1 MVAYGPGVGSMLA
14 SNADRDR
21 AVDVLR
27 AGFAEGRLTQPEF
40 EDRVARVHTAR
51 TYDQLTELTCDLP
64 AGPWAFAGT
73 AMVPY
78 HDPAVSYRDSAVSF
92 RDRMA
97 ESAEPSFANLALT
110 ALVMFALAAIV
121 TALTVYAHIHGQAFA
136 PSPAPGSI
144 HLQPYIQHLHVH
156 HRHMP

>member
-40 EDRVARVHTAR
+40 EERVARVQQAR

-64 AGPWAFAGT
+64 TGPVGPWAMTRAT
-73 AMVPY
+73 VVPY
-78 HDPAVSYRDSAVSF
+78 RDQLVSYRDQEVA
-92 RDRMA
+92 
-97 ESAEPSFANLALT
+97 SAEPSFANLALT

-121 TALTVYAHIHGQAFA
+121 TALTVYAHIHGSAFA
-136 PSPAPGSI
+136 PPPGSGSI
-144 HLQPYIQHLHVH
+144 HLQPYIQYVHPHHL
-156 HRHMP
+156 R

>member
-27 AGFAEGRLTQPEF
+27 AGFAEGRLTQLEF
-40 EDRVARVHTAR
+40 EERVARVQAAR
-51 TYDQLTELTCDLP
+51 TYDQLMELTCDLP
-64 AGPWAFAGT
+64 VGPWAFSGT

-78 HDPAVSYRDSAVSF
+78 RNQALPYRDRLAASV
-92 RDRMA
+92 
-97 ESAEPSFANLALT
+97 EPSFANLALT

-121 TALTVYAHIHGQAFA
+121 TVLAVYPHLYGPGFA
-136 PSPAPGSI
+136 PSV
-144 HLQPYIQHLHVH
+144 HLQPYIQHM
-156 HRHMP
+156 HRHHLPYSG

>member
-40 EDRVARVHTAR
+40 EERVARVHQAR

-64 AGPWAFAGT
+64 VGPVGPWAFTGAT
-73 AMVPY
+73 MVPY
-78 HDPAVSYRDSAVSF
+78 RDRPVSYRDQEA
-92 RDRMA
+92 A
-97 ESAEPSFANLALT
+97 YTEPSFANLALT

-121 TALTVYAHIHGQAFA
+121 TALTVYAHIHGSAFA
-136 PSPAPGSI
+136 PPPGPGSI
-144 HLQPYIQHLHVH
+144 HLQPYIQRVPMHPQHL
-156 HRHMP
+156 P